1 VSYVVV
7 VCGMPLLVSILCLSS
22 EFECSAT
29 GKPHSRTLFDRVWLT
44 SFPHVKIM
52 KHDCFSRCTTCVS
65 CSSIIE
71 TGTPAQ
77 RAEAER
83 QRQYHWDRVT
93 TERRY
98 VNDALYKSL
107 HEEEGFFFCEID
119 GMDSAKTIL
128 PHFHQFDKDVM
139 LDKCLKVHLSC
150 VKYNGARPDDVYFFT
165 DAFPHDSANTITV
178 MYHTL
183 LKVRRMMK
191 KWAILDCIFRAFTN
205 PLHSA
210 FYQEYD
216 RRGGPPKIAHFQLDN
231 TCRENKNK
239 YVLAFSQW
247 AVHMGFAEEIR
258 LSFLPVG

>member
-1 VSYVVV
+1 
-7 VCGMPLLVSILCLSS
+7 
-22 EFECSAT
+22 
-29 GKPHSRTLFDRVWLT
+29 
-44 SFPHVKIM
+44 M

-139 LDKCLKVHLSC
+139 LDKCLKIHLSC

-183 LKVRRMMK
+183 LKVRIVMQSCLFNIMYSVRCL
-191 KWAILDCIFRAFTN
+191 IH
-205 PLHSA
+205 PLYSP